1 MKTSIAGKLF
11 IKQFE
16 QFRDHMYLDQAGK
29 PTIGWGHLIE
39 KDDPMK
45 YMTRTITREEGDK
58 LFESDLYYKSE
69 MAINVFVKVDLSQ
82 YEYDALAS
90 LVFNIGAGN
99 FSTSTLLRLLNMGS
113 RQSAAN
119 EFPRWNKVRIDGK
132 LVESAGLTK
141 RREAEKK
148 MFLGEEVRLV

>member
-45 YMTRTITREEGDK
+45 YMTRTISIEEGDK

-119 EFPRWNKVRIDGK
+119 EFPRWNKVRINGK